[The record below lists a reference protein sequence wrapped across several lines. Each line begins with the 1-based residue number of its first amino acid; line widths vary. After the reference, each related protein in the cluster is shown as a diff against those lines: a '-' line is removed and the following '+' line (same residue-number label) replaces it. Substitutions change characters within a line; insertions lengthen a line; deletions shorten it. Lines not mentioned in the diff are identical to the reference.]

1 MKIVV
6 LAGGISTERTVSLVS
21 GTGVCQA
28 LRRKGHQAILV
39 DMFMGLENPPA
50 DLNTLFD
57 APDGL
62 CPDVK
67 IEVQAP
73 DLDAVRR
80 SRPDQSPSRIGPH
93 VLDICR
99 LADIVFLGLHGQDG
113 EDGRIQATL
122 DLLGVPYTGA
132 GYLGSAIAMDKIAA
146 KEMMDANGIPNPK
159 WQKLTYTEAEI
170 PQLAETLPM
179 PCVVKAPT
187 GGSSLGVYL
196 PKDRAELADALRQV
210 RSFCHEVLVEQRIY
224 GRELTDAVLGERYL
238 PPVETFP
245 SVENF
250 DYEAKYQAGGAKE
263 ICPAELTEEQAK
275 AVGEMALRVHK
286 ALGLAVYSRTDMI
299 MDENGQLWC
308 LEANSLPGMT
318 PTSFVPKEA
327 AAVGISYDDL
337 CEEIVRGVAAYEPT
351 GSRMRV
357 IRLPGGRVLLDEC
370 YNANPQSVT
379 AALEVL
385 GRTDCER
392 RVAVLGDMGELG
404 DLTDQAH
411 FNAGA
416 LAAMLGIDFVIAI
429 GSKAARIADGA
440 AMSGGDVVHFA
451 TKEEALPTVR
461 EQLRPNTSMLIKAS
475 HSMRFERL
483 TEDLRKYYD

>member
-1 MKIVV
+1 M
-6 LAGGISTERTVSLVS
+6 S

-62 CPDVK
+62 VPGCEDRGAGPGSGCGPPQPSGSK
-67 IEVQAP
+67 PQP
-73 DLDAVRR
+73 Y
-80 SRPDQSPSRIGPH
+80 RPS

-196 PKDRAELADALRQV
+196 PKDRA
-210 RSFCHEVLVEQRIY
+210 
-224 GRELTDAVLGERYL
+224 G
-238 PPVETFP
+238 
-245 SVENF
+245 
-250 DYEAKYQAGGAKE
+250 AGG
-263 ICPAELTEEQAK
+263 CPAA
-275 AVGEMALRVHK
+275 GP
-286 ALGLAVYSRTDMI
+286 
-299 MDENGQLWC
+299 QL
-308 LEANSLPGMT
+308 LP
-318 PTSFVPKEA
+318 
-327 AAVGISYDDL
+327 
-337 CEEIVRGVAAYEPT
+337 
-351 GSRMRV
+351 
-357 IRLPGGRVLLDEC
+357 
-370 YNANPQSVT
+370 
-379 AALEVL
+379 
-385 GRTDCER
+385 
-392 RVAVLGDMGELG
+392 
-404 DLTDQAH
+404 
-411 FNAGA
+411 
-416 LAAMLGIDFVIAI
+416 
-429 GSKAARIADGA
+429 
-440 AMSGGDVVHFA
+440 
-451 TKEEALPTVR
+451 
-461 EQLRPNTSMLIKAS
+461 
-475 HSMRFERL
+475 
-483 TEDLRKYYD
+483 

>member
-73 DLDAVRR
+73 DLDVVRR

-299 MDENGQLWC
+299 MDENGHLWC

-337 CEEIVRGVAAYEPT
+337 CEEIVR
-351 GSRMRV
+351 
-357 IRLPGGRVLLDEC
+357 
-370 YNANPQSVT
+370 QS
-379 AALEVL
+379 LKIK
-385 GRTDCER
+385 R
-392 RVAVLGDMGELG
+392 R
-404 DLTDQAH
+404 
-411 FNAGA
+411 
-416 LAAMLGIDFVIAI
+416 
-429 GSKAARIADGA
+429 
-440 AMSGGDVVHFA
+440 
-451 TKEEALPTVR
+451 
-461 EQLRPNTSMLIKAS
+461 
-475 HSMRFERL
+475 
-483 TEDLRKYYD
+483 

>member
-73 DLDAVRR
+73 DLDVVRR

-159 WQKLTYTEAEI
+159 WHKLTYTEEEI

-337 CEEIVRGVAAYEPT
+337 CEEIVR
-351 GSRMRV
+351 
-357 IRLPGGRVLLDEC
+357 
-370 YNANPQSVT
+370 QS
-379 AALEVL
+379 LKIK
-385 GRTDCER
+385 R
-392 RVAVLGDMGELG
+392 R
-404 DLTDQAH
+404 
-411 FNAGA
+411 
-416 LAAMLGIDFVIAI
+416 
-429 GSKAARIADGA
+429 
-440 AMSGGDVVHFA
+440 
-451 TKEEALPTVR
+451 
-461 EQLRPNTSMLIKAS
+461 
-475 HSMRFERL
+475 
-483 TEDLRKYYD
+483 